1 MNNLNQI
8 NSEIEIISMV
18 VPSVNGNKSNLIVLT
33 SEQYKKLRDAADDKT
48 ILKKE
53 YFALFCDATV
63 YHDIL
68 NTRHGAISKEQFDNV
83 IKEEYNSTLQL
94 TFRNKPLKMIK

>member
-8 NSEIEIISMV
+8 NSEIEIISVV

-33 SEQYKKLRDAADDKT
+33 GKQYKKLRDAADDKT
-48 ILKKE
+48 TFKKE

-68 NTRHGAISKEQFDNV
+68 NTRYGAISKEQFDNV
-83 IKEEYNSTLQL
+83 IKDEYNSALQL
-94 TFRNKPLKMIK
+94 SFRKKPMKMIK